1 MFRAERSVDVPFM
14 FESNLSLAKIPFIV
28 AAVLAVTDAT
38 TPPNEP
44 PPATEQV
51 QRESIAEVLIR
62 FLTQFYPLI
71 QVGAFVT
78 SHHFGAF
85 EET

>member
-1 MFRAERSVDVPFM
+1 ML
-14 FESNLSLAKIPFIV
+14 ESNLSLAKIPFIV

-44 PPATEQV
+44 PSATEQV
-51 QRESIAEVLIR
+51 KRESIAEVLIR
-62 FLTQFYPLI
+62 FLTKFSPLI
-71 QVGAFVT
+71 QVGAFAI
-78 SHHFGAF
+78 SHHFSAF